1 MKFVLAVYGMRG
13 DIEPSVVVGREL
25 LRRGHDVRMAVPPN
39 LVGFAEAAG
48 LAAVAYG
55 LDSRALVE
63 AAARLLDMFLPQP
76 LEDPGA
82 GQVGA
87 RNFGVRYP
95 VLDGRGDHDALTS
108 LADGADLLIAGLG
121 FEQFAANVAE
131 YYDIPLATLHF
142 LPMRANGQV
151 LPFLP
156 APLGRSAMKVY
167 ERLSWSGAVKKV
179 EEAQRRELGLPEAT
193 MPLAAT
199 DRRTRVAG
207 NPGLRRGLLSRAGSR
222 MDEMRKASGRLSAR

>member
-1 MKFVLAVYGMRG
+1 MSSPASL
-13 DIEPSVVVGREL
+13 SGREL

-55 LDSRALVE
+55 LDSRPSGS
-63 AAARLLDMFLPQP
+63 AAQLLDVFLPQP

-95 VLDGRGDHDALTS
+95 VLDEEVTTTLTS
-108 LADGADLLIAGLG
+108 LADGTDLLIAGLI
-121 FEQFAANVAE
+121 FEQSAANVAE
-131 YYDIPLATLHF
+131 YYDLPLATLHF
-142 LPMRANGQV
+142 FPIRANGQL

-156 APLGRSAMKVY
+156 APLGRTAMTAY
-167 ERLSWSGAVKKV
+167 EAGWGGAVK
-179 EEAQRRELGLPEAT
+179 EGRG
-193 MPLAAT
+193 
-199 DRRTRVAG
+199 RT
-207 NPGLRRGLLSRAGSR
+207 
-222 MDEMRKASGRLSAR
+222 AS